1 MALTQVKA
9 LGIAADSIDE
19 TKLADDSIDSEHYN
33 DGSIDTAH
41 LADDAVTLAKMASG
55 TDGQIITFDASG
67 NPVAV
72 GPGSDGQVLT
82 STGAGSP
89 PAFEAV
95 PAGGA
100 TINNATENELV
111 TVASTTT
118 QLDAETKLTFDGSK
132 LLLAPRGQQT
142 DPRGYLGVKGEDADV
157 VAFVACGFNSVGNTV
172 GYYFTCHDVAAPR
185 RKAGIVL
192 KKTGDYGIGDIE
204 FWIDQTGDDADVAG
218 GDLHTTFEN
227 NGDIAIND
235 GNLVVGT
242 SGHGIDFSADGNAG
256 GMTAELL
263 DDYEEGRWDIVA
275 NTNLTPDTA
284 YNSWSYT
291 KIGRMCTIRGRLRV
305 SSVSG
310 SDNMSISLPFA
321 VGNMNEHGNSG
332 ASPIMYT
339 GIGVTDRHVIS
350 LTTFGNAS
358 AAVFYGSAYNVGW
371 SVVNNSHL
379 NAGDD
384 MYISHTYFT
393 A

>member
-1 MALTQVKA
+1 
-9 LGIAADSIDE
+9 
-19 TKLADDSIDSEHYN
+19 
-33 DGSIDTAH
+33 
-41 LADDAVTLAKMASG
+41 MASG

-67 NPVAV
+67 NPTAV
-72 GPGSDGQVLT
+72 GPGTDGQVLT

-89 PAFEAV
+89 PAFEDA
-95 PAGGA
+95 AGGGA

-291 KIGRMCTIRGRLRV
+291 KIGRMCTIRGRL
-305 SSVSG
+305 
-310 SDNMSISLPFA
+310 
-321 VGNMNEHGNSG
+321 
-332 ASPIMYT
+332 
-339 GIGVTDRHVIS
+339 VI
-350 LTTFGNAS
+350 
-358 AAVFYGSAYNVGW
+358 
-371 SVVNNSHL
+371 
-379 NAGDD
+379 
-384 MYISHTYFT
+384 
-393 A
+393 